1 MILCYAIIT
10 LLSRSRLNSKFFL
23 SVPLLLCSQ
32 YLICV
37 CVCLFFFYHLR
48 PPPQHTSND
57 DTLSPSHDR
66 RVPVLINILITLIIC
81 FSLNIYN

>member
-1 MILCYAIIT
+1 MLRYYYASLSLSLEFKVLSLCTSFT
-10 LLSRSRLNSKFFL
+10 LLSILN
-23 SVPLLLCSQ
+23 LC
-32 YLICV
+32 LCV
-37 CVCLFFFYHLR
+37 FVFFYHLR